1 MSITIFDTG
10 NLTRKVDL
18 VSFFKSETS
27 EKNSN
32 KFDWARRFFKFYSS
46 IQALLRLKFYG
57 FEIGFEI
64 EFEIGFKIEF
74 EIGFEIEF
82 EIRFEIEFE
91 IGFEIE
97 FESNFKLGFESNFKL
112 RFEIGSSLSDS
123 HHSFDLATFFFH
135 TLKEGSRQ
143 DLEGDFFDRS
153 KIALKIP

>member
-1 MSITIFDTG
+1 MSEGEATLGFEIGF
-10 NLTRKVDL
+10 
-18 VSFFKSETS
+18 ETV
-27 EKNSN
+27 
-32 KFDWARRFFKFYSS
+32 
-46 IQALLRLKFYG
+46 

-64 EFEIGFKIEF
+64 E
-74 EIGFEIEF
+74 
-82 EIRFEIEFE
+82 FEIEFE

-153 KIALKIP
+153 KIALKM